1 VPEAIRQS
9 KTIHEQKV
17 NLQDVLHLLF
27 ETKGKMTRK
36 VLKKKNNIPYL
47 KWYEKGVI

>member
-1 VPEAIRQS
+1 VLEVPEAIRQS

-36 VLKKKNNIPYL
+36 SFEEKKQYPVFKM
-47 KWYEKGVI
+47 V